1 MFSFFRC
8 LNPDILIFFSFCVW
22 NAFIGGR
29 ATLFTW
35 FSTTCFFLSHTH
47 LISKKLYLLLKLM
60 LWAQVLVHFI
70 FISLIELKKNCLLG
84 VCLLR
89 KLQDVD
95 AGLLSIHPACV
106 VSVSLSHLRTESF
119 RQRKVIYSDLCKYRN
134 TSKASL
140 CFQHFRIEIPITLIY

>member
-1 MFSFFRC
+1 M
-8 LNPDILIFFSFCVW
+8 VW
-22 NAFIGGR
+22 AE
-29 ATLFTW
+29 
-35 FSTTCFFLSHTH
+35 
-47 LISKKLYLLLKLM
+47 
-60 LWAQVLVHFI
+60 VLVHFI

-134 TSKASL
+134 TSKALSILSASL